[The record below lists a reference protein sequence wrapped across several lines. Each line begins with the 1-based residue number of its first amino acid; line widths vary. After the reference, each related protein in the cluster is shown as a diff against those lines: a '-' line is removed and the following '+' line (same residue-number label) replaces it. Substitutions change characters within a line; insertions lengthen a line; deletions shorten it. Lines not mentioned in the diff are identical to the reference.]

1 MGAVVLG
8 TPRAANPLATSK
20 NRGGGSIPPA
30 PSTSLRIDEM
40 IENQKNI
47 VVGTAGHVDHGKT
60 ALVKALTGI
69 DTDRLKEEKERGM
82 TIEPG
87 FAYLRLPS
95 GRVVSVVDVPG
106 HERFIKNML
115 RGISG
120 VDIALLVVAADDGV
134 MPQTREHL
142 DILKLLNI
150 QYGLIVIS
158 KVDLVDEET
167 LFMAT
172 EEVEQL
178 VHGSFLEGSAII
190 TFSSQTGQGVEK
202 IIQTIDH
209 LIDQVIEKN
218 QGGIFRLP
226 IDRVFTMMGYGTVVT
241 GTIASGKIKKGD
253 TVEIY
258 PIGERTIVRNIQIHN
273 QWVNEAYAGQ
283 RVGLNLPNMKIEDIE
298 RGMVL
303 SEPRALIS
311 THLINAKFHYLKSN
325 HDPLQN
331 RMRIKFYSGTTEV
344 IGRMILMGP
353 EKLLPGEECFVQF
366 RLEKKISPLPYDRYI
381 VRTLSPMMTIGGG
394 LILEIHPRKY
404 SSFYFPSTDYLKI
417 IENRNSY
424 ETIEALIKKE
434 KYQPLKMG
442 ELAIK
447 LGLNQ
452 EEVAKICDDLTEEK
466 RILRIGEGLLIHT
479 DSINQ
484 LEKEIL
490 ERLKEFHEK
499 NPNLRDASQEEIR
512 SKISNRLDQK
522 LFEEVLQ
529 KLQMEGK
536 IEVKEGRVKIF
547 GFTRTLSQK
556 QKYIY
561 DELDRLCKEYGF
573 RPLPMNILNEIR
585 GNYGE
590 KELEQVLKLMIN
602 EGRLI
607 KLKNHRLIHSDSIEE
622 IKKILRDHIEKNGKL
637 ALAEAIEV
645 IGIGRTQAQPIF
657 EYLDTIRFTIRI
669 GDYRILRGNIEKEDQ
684 YGDIPGFGININ

>member
-1 MGAVVLG
+1 
-8 TPRAANPLATSK
+8 
-20 NRGGGSIPPA
+20 
-30 PSTSLRIDEM
+30 M
-40 IENQKNI
+40 IENQKN
-47 VVGTAGHVDHGKT
+47 VVIGTAGHVDHGKT
-60 ALVKALTGI
+60 ALVKTLTGI

-115 RGISG
+115 QGISG
-120 VDIALLVVAADDGV
+120 VDVALLIVAADDGV

-167 LFMAT
+167 ILMAN

-178 VHGSFLEGSAII
+178 VQGSFLEGSAII
-190 TFSSQTGQGVEK
+190 PFSSQTGQGKEK
-202 IIQTIDH
+202 IIKTIDH

-241 GTIASGKIKKGD
+241 GTIASGKIKRGD
-253 TVEIY
+253 AVEIY
-258 PIGERTIVRNIQIHN
+258 PIGKMAVVRNIQIHN

-303 SEPRALIS
+303 SEPQALIP

-325 HDPLQN
+325 SAPVQN
-331 RMRIKFYSGTTEV
+331 RMRIKFYSGTSEV
-344 IGRMILMGP
+344 IGRMILMDA

-394 LILEIHPRKY
+394 LVLEIQPQKY
-404 SSFYFPSTDYLKI
+404 SPFHYPSIDYLKML
-417 IENRNSY
+417 ENRNAY

-434 KYQPLKMG
+434 SCQPLKLG
-442 ELAIK
+442 ELTIRV
-447 LGLNQ
+447 GLNQ
-452 EEVAKICDDLTEEK
+452 EEVIKICDDLIKEK
-466 RILRIGEGLLIHT
+466 RVLRIGEGLLIHT
-479 DSINQ
+479 DSIHQ

-490 ERLKEFHEK
+490 EKLHEFHER
-499 NPNLRDASQEEIR
+499 NPNLNDVSREEIR

-529 KLQMEGK
+529 KLQTEGK

-561 DELDRLCKEYGF
+561 DELDRICKEYGF
-573 RPLPMNILNEIR
+573 RPLPKDILNEIR

-590 KELEQVLKLMIN
+590 KEVEQVLKLMIN
-602 EGRLI
+602 EGRLV
-607 KLKNHRLIHSDSIEE
+607 KLKNQRLIHSDSIEK
-622 IKKILRDHIEKNGKL
+622 IKKILKDHIEKKGKL
-637 ALAEAIEV
+637 ALVEAIEV

-657 EYLDTIRFTIRI
+657 EYLDSIRFTIRV
-669 GDYRILRGNIEKEDQ
+669 GDYRVLYKKFEKEEVQ
-684 YGDIPGFGININ
+684 TILISGDRDLDSSPFRMHRG